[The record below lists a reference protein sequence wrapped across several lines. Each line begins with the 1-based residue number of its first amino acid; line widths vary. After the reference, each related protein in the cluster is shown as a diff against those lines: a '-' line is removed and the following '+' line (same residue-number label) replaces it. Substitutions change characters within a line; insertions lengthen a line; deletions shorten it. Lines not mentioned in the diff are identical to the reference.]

1 MKKKS
6 NLKRLISFISPYKK
20 GFLVALVLVL
30 ISAVTNAL
38 FPYITGLAITE
49 ISSNV
54 VEITKGIAGA
64 TVNFPYVLNII
75 ILILMVGVIN
85 GVSAYFSVYF
95 ITNVVQN
102 SMEDLRGVITHKL
115 NRLPVSY
122 FDSHQQGDVLSRI
135 TNDVD
140 ALGNALQQS
149 LIQMITAVL
158 GIVFA
163 VVMMFIISVEMA
175 LVALLIIP
183 ISIFV
188 SRTIIKKSQPYFT
201 LQQKKLGELN
211 ANVQESY
218 TGFSVIKLYGKEK
231 ERIEQFKKTN
241 DDLTKNSFKANF
253 VSGMMMPLVG
263 AVAEGGYI
271 AMAVLGGWFT
281 IIGRITL
288 GNLQAFVQYIWQI
301 NQPLSQMTQLANALQ
316 SAGAGVKRIFE
327 FLDEEEEPVEGKLP
341 FSDDFDFNHIEVS
354 FEDVYFSYSQD
365 KPLIED
371 FSFHVNNGQTVA
383 IVGPTGAGKTT
394 LINLLMGFYR
404 VDKGAIKINGINIDH
419 LKSSDLRSLFGM
431 VLQDAWLYNGS
442 VADNIAFG
450 KLDSTRQEIIEAAKV
465 ANVDHFIRTL
475 QDGYDMVLNEEASN
489 ISLGEKQ
496 LLTIARAVIADPKIL
511 ILDEATSSVDTRLEI
526 LIQKAMNKIRI
537 GRTSFIIA
545 HRLSTIREA
554 DLILVMNEGHIVE
567 IGNHETLLTQKGFYE
582 KLYNSQF
589 KR

>member
-6 NLKRLISFISPYKK
+6 NIRRLIDYISPYKK
-20 GFLVALVLVL
+20 GFIVSLALVV
-30 ISAVTNAL
+30 ISVVINAW

-49 ISSNV
+49 ITSNLS
-54 VEITKGIAGA
+54 EIIKGVAGA
-64 TVNFPYVLNII
+64 SINFGYVFKIAILT
-75 ILILMVGVIN
+75 LILGAIN
-85 GVSAYFSVYF
+85 ASAFYFSIYF

-102 SMEDLRGVITHKL
+102 SMRDLRSAITKKL

-149 LIQMITAVL
+149 LNQMVAAVL
-158 GIVFA
+158 GIIFA
-163 VVMMFIISVEMA
+163 VVMMFVILVEMT
-175 LVALLIIP
+175 LIALLIIP
-183 ISIFV
+183 LSLIL
-188 SRTIIKKSQPYFT
+188 SRLIIKKSQPYFV
-201 LQQKKLGELN
+201 QQQEKLGALN

-218 TGFSVIKLYGKEK
+218 TGFSVIKLFGKEK
-231 ERIEQFKKTN
+231 ERIEAFIEIN
-241 DDLTKNSFKANF
+241 DALTKNSFKANF

-263 AVAEGGYI
+263 AVAQGGYI
-271 AMAVLGGWFT
+271 VMAVLGGFFT
-281 IIGRITL
+281 IVGRITL

-316 SAGAGVKRIFE
+316 SAGASVKRIFK
-327 FLDEEEEPVEGKLP
+327 FLDEKEESEEEKKSFPK
-341 FSDDFDFNHIEVS
+341 DFDLNYVKVT
-354 FEDVYFSYSQD
+354 FEDIYFSYSPD
-365 KPLIED
+365 KPLIEKI
-371 FSFHVNNGQTVA
+371 SFNVENGQTVA

-394 LINLLMGFYR
+394 LINLLMGFYT
-404 VDKGAIKINGINIDH
+404 VDKGAIKINGVDISKVK
-419 LKSSDLRSLFGM
+419 KSELRSLFGM

-442 VADNIAFG
+442 IADNISFG
-450 KLDSTRQEIIEAAKV
+450 KLDSTRAEVIEVAKV

-475 QDGYDMVLNEEASN
+475 KDGYDTILNEEASN

-496 LLTIARAVIADPKIL
+496 LITIARAVIADPKIL

-537 GRTSFIIA
+537 GRTSFVIA

-554 DLILVMNEGHIVE
+554 DLIVVMDKGHIIE
-567 IGNHETLLTQKGFYE
+567 TGNHETLLAKKGFYE
-582 KLYNSQF
+582 QLYNSQF
-589 KR
+589 KK